1 MYNRGSEMTK
11 IEIVKEIDRLS
22 EMLRV
27 SEIEKVQHKYL
38 ELIRQKLSNLT
49 NKLED

>member
-1 MYNRGSEMTK
+1 MTK

-22 EMLRV
+22 EVLRV

-38 ELIRQKLSNLT
+38 ELIRQKLSVLT
-49 NKLED
+49 SKLED

>member
-1 MYNRGSEMTK
+1 MYNKGSEMTK

-22 EMLRV
+22 EVLRV

-38 ELIRQKLSNLT
+38 ELIRQKLSYLT